1 MSVALTI
8 MVALALWAS
17 PTPADLLPSSDTDE
31 PNAQAREPKRKVQE
45 LIDDYLRRDPEM
57 AEFFD
62 NSAGYAVLPHVG
74 KGGFIIGAAH
84 GEGELIERGR
94 GATGEANLT
103 QVTYGLQFGGQDYS
117 QIVFLETPVD
127 VERFKSGDV
136 ELAANIGIV
145 FVTLGAA
152 ATNDYQDGVAV
163 FVHTNAGAMYEA
175 TLGGQGFEYN
185 PY

>member
-1 MSVALTI
+1 MSAALTL

-94 GATGEANLT
+94 GATGEAN
-103 QVTYGLQFGGQDYS
+103 
-117 QIVFLETPVD
+117 
-127 VERFKSGDV
+127 
-136 ELAANIGIV
+136 GIV

-163 FVHTNAGAMYEA
+163 FVHANAGAMYEA
-175 TLGGQGFEYN
+175 TLGGQGFDYN